1 MFENIN
7 TKLDGLT
14 TSFKEQA
21 SFNKRVMS
29 QIDQLAS
36 AAKSAAGVENVSSVT
51 TRGGKTTRDPP
62 NPNHGTAKTP
72 RQQEQTSAEP
82 VDPQDESSDEEPTPE
97 VYGDTMMLPFSTR
110 WRKKKKDG
118 EEQFLRF
125 VEMVEKTN
133 VSVPLMDVLHIPS
146 YAKFIKDIINNKRP
160 LPSAEVVKLTE
171 ECSAAILN
179 HLPEKKQDPG
189 CPTITCSI
197 GTQHF
202 DHALCDLGAS
212 VSVMPKSVFDRLN
225 FTNLEPTNMTL
236 QLADSSVRYPA
247 GIAQDIPVKIRGYYV
262 PVDFVVLN
270 MELTKETPLILG
282 RPFLSTAK
290 AQIDV
295 GAGEICFNINGQEEK
310 FEFRACHQESCN
322 TIRIRYGPNPQGIR
336 EVEI

>member
-1 MFENIN
+1 
-7 TKLDGLT
+7 
-14 TSFKEQA
+14 
-21 SFNKRVMS
+21 MS
-29 QIDQLAS
+29 QIDQVAS
-36 AAKSAAGVENVSSVT
+36 ATKSAAGVENVSSVT

-97 VYGDTMMLPFSTR
+97 VYGDTTMLPFPTR
-110 WRKKKKDG
+110 WRKKKDG

-160 LPSAEVVKLTE
+160 LPSAEVVKLIE

-236 QLADSSVRYPA
+236 QLADSSVRYPTR
-247 GIAQDIPVKIRGYYV
+247 IAPDIPVKIRGYYV

-290 AQIDV
+290 AKLMW
-295 GAGEICFNINGQEEK
+295 EPEK
-310 FEFRACHQESCN
+310 FASTLMAKKRSSNSGHAVK
-322 TIRIRYGPNPQGIR
+322 NPAT
-336 EVEI
+336 

>member
-1 MFENIN
+1 
-7 TKLDGLT
+7 
-14 TSFKEQA
+14 
-21 SFNKRVMS
+21 MS

-36 AAKSAAGVENVSSVT
+36 AAKSAAGVENVGSVT

-72 RQQEQTSAEP
+72 RQTSAEP

-97 VYGDTMMLPFSTR
+97 VYGDTTMLPFPTR

-146 YAKFIKDIINNKRP
+146 YAKFIRDIINNKRP

-179 HLPEKKQDPG
+179 HLPEKKHDPG

-212 VSVMPKSVFDRLN
+212 VSVMRNQS
-225 FTNLEPTNMTL
+225 
-236 QLADSSVRYPA
+236 
-247 GIAQDIPVKIRGYYV
+247 
-262 PVDFVVLN
+262 
-270 MELTKETPLILG
+270 LIG
-282 RPFLSTAK
+282 
-290 AQIDV
+290 
-295 GAGEICFNINGQEEK
+295 
-310 FEFRACHQESCN
+310 
-322 TIRIRYGPNPQGIR
+322 
-336 EVEI
+336 